1 MFGNSPKYYYKIKNS
16 EDKDL
21 ESLIKNL
28 KKEIYDDIRKSIKK
42 LNIENR
48 VICGLLKVM
57 YNINKKIDKDK
68 LKSLF
73 DYIFLKFITITPD
86 KTEEKYFI
94 NFWEEKEELFALNY
108 SFPIIKSV
116 FKMILKEYKKKEYK
130 QILIDCTEAEEGY
143 ILEHL
148 IYLTLDSDEE
158 PFKEKLKIFKSY
170 KVDQT
175 FCLSKIF
182 VDSNEK
188 EKVLNTNK
196 DDYINGLFEIGKNYH
211 LYQ

>member
-1 MFGNSPKYYYKIKNS
+1 
-16 EDKDL
+16 
-21 ESLIKNL
+21 
-28 KKEIYDDIRKSIKK
+28 
-42 LNIENR
+42 
-48 VICGLLKVM
+48 
-57 YNINKKIDKDK
+57 
-68 LKSLF
+68 
-73 DYIFLKFITITPD
+73 
-86 KTEEKYFI
+86 
-94 NFWEEKEELFALNY
+94 
-108 SFPIIKSV
+108 
-116 FKMILKEYKKKEYK
+116 MILKEYKKKEYK

-188 EKVLNTNK
+188 EKVLNNNK

-211 LYQ
+211 LYQKNENGQKFDGALLISAQKNNIEKGNNLKENNEIYLEEEKDKNNEIKNNLKKK